1 METASLAL
9 APDPTGLDQLLIDI
23 KNKPMDQR
31 ALQQHAVLA
40 FGRRTNAQPPLAV
53 LLQDAVALVGEIL
66 HAQFGG
72 VGEVQGD
79 DLVLTVTARDDG
91 RPAESLPRSTVA
103 PVTTPVPWRPSP

>member
-1 METASLAL
+1 ME
-9 APDPTGLDQLLIDI
+9 P
-23 KNKPMDQR
+23 R

-66 HAQFGG
+66 HAPLGG

-79 DLVLTVTARDDG
+79 TLA
-91 RPAESLPRSTVA
+91 S
-103 PVTTPVPWRPSP
+103 